1 MLEINGLI
9 DFDKGLYHN
18 QHYEN
23 HIKNI
28 AETRESYRWDSSNF
42 ASYLKSDAKN
52 IASRKEIAAG
62 ELKSWRDYV
71 ETRKRELPEVS
82 SNRKIILMK
91 GILDHWQDEGKIP
104 TSLGNH

>member
-1 MLEINGLI
+1 MKEINGLI
-9 DFDKGLYHN
+9 EFDKGLYHN
-18 QHYEN
+18 QHYET

-28 AETRESYRWDSSNF
+28 VTSRQSYRLDSLSF

-52 IASRKEIAAG
+52 IGSRKEIAAG

-82 SNRKIILMK
+82 HREK
-91 GILDHWQDEGKIP
+91 
-104 TSLGNH
+104 